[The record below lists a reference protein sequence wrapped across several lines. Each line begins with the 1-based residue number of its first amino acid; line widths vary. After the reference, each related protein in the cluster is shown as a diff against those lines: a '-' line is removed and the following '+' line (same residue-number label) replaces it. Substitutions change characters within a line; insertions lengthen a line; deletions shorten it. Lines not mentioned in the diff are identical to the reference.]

1 MSFTLASAK
10 FQIPALNEYQN
21 IAIQK
26 TVMQKKDVFVNL
38 PMGIGKSFIY
48 EALSFMFDYTTTLPG
63 HIFIVVSP
71 LGSLVEDQVFTKQ
84 RSKCCQ
90 HK

>member
-1 MSFTLASAK
+1 MSFNLASAK
-10 FQIPALNEYQN
+10 FQIPALNEHQN

-38 PMGIGKSFIY
+38 PMGIRKSLIY
-48 EALSFMFDYTTTLPG
+48 EALSLMFDYTTKLPG

-71 LGSLVEDQVFTKQ
+71 LGSLVEDQVKYL
-84 RSKCCQ
+84 
-90 HK
+90 